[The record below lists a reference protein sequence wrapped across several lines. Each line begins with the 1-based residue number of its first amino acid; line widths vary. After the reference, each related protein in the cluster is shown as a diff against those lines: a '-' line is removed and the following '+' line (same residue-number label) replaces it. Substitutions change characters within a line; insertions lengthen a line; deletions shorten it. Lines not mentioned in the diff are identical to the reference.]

1 MAVTAIAYHRGMS
14 RWEPNARGRLE
25 LAALE
30 LYLER
35 GFEQTTVA
43 QIAERAGLAERT
55 FFRHYADKREVLFG
69 GSAELQEWLVNAVA
83 DTPAD
88 ATPIDAVAIGLDAI
102 GGALQDRLEYAR
114 RRYRVIRANPDL
126 LERELIKLAALTAAL
141 AEALERRGVSP
152 LTANL
157 AAEAGIAAFKIGFQR
172 WIGAAEEQDLAALI
186 RDSLDELRAVTA
198 GRLRPAR
205 ETLTS
210 AAEH

>member
-1 MAVTAIAYHRGMS
+1 MS

>member
-1 MAVTAIAYHRGMS
+1 MS

-69 GSAELQEWLVNAVA
+69 GSPQLQERLVAAVA
-83 DTPAD
+83 DAPLD
-88 ATPIDAVAIGLDAI
+88 ATPIDAVAGSLDAI
-102 GGALQDRLEYAR
+102 GAALQGRFEYAR
-114 RRYRVIRANPDL
+114 RRYRVIRANCEL

-141 AEALERRGVSP
+141 AEALERRGTP
-152 LTANL
+152 HLAANL
-157 AAEAGIAAFKIGFQR
+157 AAEAGIAAFKIGFER
-172 WIGAAEEQDLAALI
+172 WIGAAEEQDLALLI

-198 GRLRPAR
+198 GQSRSAERVGQKVP
-205 ETLTS
+205 S
-210 AAEH
+210 AAER